1 MEKIQKKRKL
11 TTATIYTHFSK
22 LIMLEA
28 VEIADILPHDKI
40 QKLKKAFNNYENES
54 LGQLKEKHGDAF
66 TWEELRLY
74 MATIK

>member
-1 MEKIQKKRKL
+1 MKILIKRG
-11 TTATIYTHFSK
+11 SQ
-22 LIMLEA
+22 E
-28 VEIADILPHDKI
+28 
-40 QKLKKAFNNYENES
+40 KAFNNYENES